1 MSLTT
6 FLCCPV
12 DGCSHQI
19 ADARDGKVTDQM
31 VDHIVAIHRVPEL
44 SAAWHT
50 THAVIVSKQTGLTA
64 A

>member
-1 MSLTT
+1 MSV

-12 DGCSHQI
+12 DGCAHRI
-19 ADARDGKVTDQM
+19 LDAEDGRVTDLM
-31 VDHIVAIHRVPEL
+31 VDHIVAIHRIPEL

-50 THAVIVSKQTGLTA
+50 THAQTVTRVA

>member
-1 MSLTT
+1 MTLAP
-6 FLCCPV
+6 FLVFPV

-31 VDHIVAIHRVPEL
+31 VDHIVAIHRIPEL

-50 THAVIVSKQTGLTA
+50 THAVIVNKQTGLTTT
-64 A
+64 

>member
-6 FLCCPV
+6 FLVCPV

-19 ADARDGKVTDQM
+19 ADAQDGLVVDQM
-31 VDHIVAIHRVPEL
+31 IDHVMTLHRIPEL

-50 THAVIVSKQTGLTA
+50 THAVTVHKQTGLTA

>member
-1 MSLTT
+1 MKV

-19 ADARDGKVTDQM
+19 ADNQDGQVTDRM
-31 VDHIVAIHRVPEL
+31 IDHIIAVHRVPEL

-50 THAVIVSKQTGLTA
+50 THAVTVAKPAAYTA